1 MDGERRIGVVFNPNS
16 KRNRLNPERYE
27 LLVGLVGTHGTV
39 RRTDHPDDVPAV
51 IGDFLDSGVRWWVAD
66 GGDGAFHW
74 LVNKADQVITER
86 GRDERI
92 PAIMPTNN
100 GTINFVGTKA
110 GVKGRGEPLIQALVD
125 TIADGG
131 EPQVVDVDSLRMRGR
146 YHESSEFP
154 GEPFDKVGFACAAA
168 GVSQRFFDKFYAH
181 GRLDALG
188 IGQVIGQ
195 IIGSSMT
202 GLPGLRLLPIPTE
215 ARAYADSVFEPQGL
229 DVWIDGEQLPM
240 RWYTELSIGS
250 IDLDIAGVF
259 HLFPYAAEPG
269 VMHVQAGAPTV
280 LEVVF
285 NLPRISAGTDLRMAN
300 MVQQPA
306 TEVRIVSR
314 DTYSIDPCIDGELFY
329 GLDALT
335 VTRGPAVQV
344 IAMAAPQE

>member
-1 MDGERRIGVVFNPNS
+1 MGQPRIGVVFNPNS
-16 KRNRLNPERYE
+16 KRNRLQPERYE
-27 LLVGLVGTHGTV
+27 LLVDLVGEHGTV

-74 LVNKADQVITER
+74 LVNKADQVISER
-86 GRDERI
+86 DRGERI

-110 GVKGRGEPLIQALVD
+110 GVKGRGEPLIQALVEM
-125 TIADGG
+125 IAAGD
-131 EPQVVDVDSLRMRGR
+131 EPQVIEVDSLRMQGR
-146 YHESSEFP
+146 YHDSSEFP
-154 GEPFDKVGFACAAA
+154 GQPFDKVGFACAAA

-195 IIGSSMT
+195 IIGSSVI
-202 GLPGLRLLPIPTE
+202 GLPGLRMLPIPTD
-215 ARAYADSVFEPQGL
+215 ARAYSDSVFEPQGL
-229 DVWIDGEQLPM
+229 DVWIDGDQLPI
-240 RWYTELSIGS
+240 RWFTELSIGS

-259 HLFPYAAEPG
+259 QLFPYAKEPG

-285 NLPRISAGTDLRMAN
+285 NLPRISAGADLRMAN

-306 TEVRIVSR
+306 REVRVEAR
-314 DTYSIDPCIDGELFY
+314 DSYSIDPCIDGELFY
-329 GLDALT
+329 GLGNLT

-344 IAMAAPQE
+344 IVMSAADD

>member
-1 MDGERRIGVVFNPNS
+1 M
-16 KRNRLNPERYE
+16 NPERYE

-131 EPQVVDVDSLRMRGR
+131 EPQVVEVDSLRMRGR

-168 GVSQRFFDKFYAH
+168 GVSQR
-181 GRLDALG
+181 L
-188 IGQVIGQ
+188 
-195 IIGSSMT
+195 
-202 GLPGLRLLPIPTE
+202 
-215 ARAYADSVFEPQGL
+215 
-229 DVWIDGEQLPM
+229 
-240 RWYTELSIGS
+240 
-250 IDLDIAGVF
+250 
-259 HLFPYAAEPG
+259 
-269 VMHVQAGAPTV
+269 
-280 LEVVF
+280 
-285 NLPRISAGTDLRMAN
+285 
-300 MVQQPA
+300 
-306 TEVRIVSR
+306 
-314 DTYSIDPCIDGELFY
+314 CI
-329 GLDALT
+329 
-335 VTRGPAVQV
+335 
-344 IAMAAPQE
+344 